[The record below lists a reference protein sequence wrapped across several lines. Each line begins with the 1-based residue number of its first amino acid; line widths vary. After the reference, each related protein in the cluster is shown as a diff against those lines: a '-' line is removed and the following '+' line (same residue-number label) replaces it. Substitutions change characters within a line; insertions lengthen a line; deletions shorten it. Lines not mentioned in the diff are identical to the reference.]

1 MKTPL
6 LTLLSLLLCVGVM
19 QGCKSDPISVEQ
31 SSNGQ
36 IQIEFLFEKDGCKI
50 YRFLDG
56 TQRVYYTD
64 CTGKTHYQEYHSN
77 GKGGGY
83 YEDHDTTTN

>member
-1 MKTPL
+1 MKKIILIIGVAL
-6 LTLLSLLLCVGVM
+6 LAS
-19 QGCKSDPISVEQ
+19 CKSDPVSVER

-36 IQIEFLFEKDGCKI
+36 IEIELVFEKDGCKM
-50 YRFLDG
+50 YRFNDG
-56 TQRVYYTD
+56 MQRVYYTD

-83 YEDHDTTTN
+83 YEDHDTETNSKP